1 MPTQILKTHTTPQK
15 LFDYVAKTRQL
26 LKLQA
31 NDRNEAHFEN
41 NPNLYRR
48 GIAGYIY
55 YYNFIMNRV
64 PSDIY
69 QFKNPKYGANK
80 ENIKDSLVSAPT
92 MITPN

>member
-1 MPTQILKTHTTPQK
+1 M
-15 LFDYVAKTRQL
+15 

-31 NDRNEAHFEN
+31 NDRNVVHSEN

-48 GIAGYIY
+48 GIPGYIY

-69 QFKNPKYGANK
+69 QFKNQKYGAKTEDKLRESIAN
-80 ENIKDSLVSAPT
+80 SASVLL
-92 MITPN
+92 TP

>member
-1 MPTQILKTHTTPQK
+1 MTKSM
-15 LFDYVAKTRQL
+15 

-31 NDRNEAHFEN
+31 NDRNEVHFEN

-48 GIAGYIY
+48 GIPGYIY

-69 QFKNPKYGANK
+69 QFKNPRYGAKAEPTIRESIAN
-80 ENIKDSLVSAPT
+80 SASVL
-92 MITPN
+92 MTPQ